1 MSSGKLSAHLTR
13 KKISPKESKVITVII
28 PKEGTRVE
36 IATRNRK
43 RKKKIENMKPPEIS
57 SLLTQGGILF
67 PTSKTPLKVMKDTSL
82 ALCLEP
88 L

>member
-1 MSSGKLSAHLTR
+1 MNFLGKQENGRYHTR
-13 KKISPKESKVITVII
+13 KKTITVII
-28 PKEGTRVE
+28 PSEETRME

-43 RKKKIENMKPPEIS
+43 RKKKIENMNSPEIS
-57 SLLTQGGILF
+57 NLLTQGGVLC
-67 PTSKTPLKVMKDTSL
+67 PTAKTPLKVMKDTTL